1 MLEKEIINDKI
12 EVVQSGN
19 GYPVIQIRTAT
30 IIKDDGEEISRNF
43 HRKVLNPDADL
54 TEEDQDVAAVAATV
68 FTSDVKNAY
77 AALIAQQIEDA
88 TPKIAAEVV
97 E

>member
-1 MLEKEIINDKI
+1 MLEKETVNDKI
-12 EVVQSGN
+12 EVVQTGN

-54 TEEDQDVAAVAATV
+54 TEEDSDVTKVATAV
-68 FTSDVKNAY
+68 FTAQVKAAY
-77 AALIAQQIEDA
+77 QEYLDSL
-88 TPKIAAEVV
+88 TPKIVAEAV

>member
-1 MLEKEIINDKI
+1 MALEKTQINDKI
-12 EVVQSGN
+12 EVVQTGN
-19 GYPVIQIRTAT
+19 YPVIQVRTAT

-54 TEEDQDVAAVAATV
+54 TEEDSDVTKVATAV
-68 FTSDVKNAY
+68 FTAQVKAAY
-77 AALIAQQIEDA
+77 QEYLDSL
-88 TPKIAAEVV
+88 TPKIVAEAV

>member
-12 EVVQSGN
+12 EVVQTGN
-19 GYPVIQIRTAT
+19 GFPVIQVRTAT

-54 TEEDQDVAAVAATV
+54 TEEDSDVTKVATAV
-68 FTSDVKNAY
+68 FTAQVKAAY
-77 AALIAQQIEDA
+77 QEYLASLTPTIE
-88 TPKIAAEVV
+88 AEVI

>member
-1 MLEKEIINDKI
+1 MLEKETLNDKI
-12 EVVQSGN
+12 EVVQTGN
-19 GYPVIQIRTAT
+19 GFPVIQIRTAT

-54 TEEDQDVAAVAATV
+54 TEEDSDVTKVATAV
-68 FTSDVKNAY
+68 FTASVKAAY
-77 AALIAQQIEDA
+77 QEYLDSL
-88 TPKIAAEVV
+88 TPKIVAEAV

>member
-1 MLEKEIINDKI
+1 MLEKETLNDKI
-12 EVVQSGN
+12 EVVQTGN
-19 GYPVIQIRTAT
+19 GFPVIQIRTAT

-54 TEEDQDVAAVAATV
+54 TEEDSDVTKVATAV
-68 FTSDVKNAY
+68 FTAKVKAAY
-77 AALIAQQIEDA
+77 QEYLDSL
-88 TPKIAAEVV
+88 TPKIVAEAV

>member
-1 MLEKEIINDKI
+1 MALEKTQINDKI
-12 EVVQSGN
+12 EVVQTGN
-19 GYPVIQIRTAT
+19 YPIIQVRTAT

-54 TEEDQDVAAVAATV
+54 TEEDSDVTKVATAV
-68 FTSDVKNAY
+68 FTASVKAAY
-77 AALIAQQIEDA
+77 QEYLDSL
-88 TPKIAAEVV
+88 TPKIVAEAV

>member
-1 MLEKEIINDKI
+1 MLEKETLNDKI
-12 EVVQSGN
+12 EVVQTGN
-19 GYPVIQIRTAT
+19 GFPVIQIRTAT

-54 TEEDQDVAAVAATV
+54 TEED
-68 FTSDVKNAY
+68 SDVKKVATAVFTASVKAAY
-77 AALIAQQIEDA
+77 QEYLDSL
-88 TPKIAAEVV
+88 TPKIVAEAV